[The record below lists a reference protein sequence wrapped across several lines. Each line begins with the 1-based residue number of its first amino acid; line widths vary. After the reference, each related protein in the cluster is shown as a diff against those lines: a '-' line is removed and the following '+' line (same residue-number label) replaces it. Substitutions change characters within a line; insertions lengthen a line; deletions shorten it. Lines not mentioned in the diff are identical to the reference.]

1 MKRAEKATDT
11 ILVRAYTNSEWDRC
25 DFAIVHCGE
34 MWRNII
40 RKRMEAIQTI
50 SEDSELCSV
59 RYYGASVDFFQ
70 TEDEDILKLLE
81 QEDWTFIEMDEDE
94 ERTLAT
100 PENRLDTYRLAIL
113 PKGGFM
119 YSAFGKHTGE
129 EFWTEELPLADIA
142 DR

>member
-1 MKRAEKATDT
+1 MKRTEKATDI

-34 MWRNII
+34 VWKNII

-50 SEDSELCSV
+50 AEDSELCSV
-59 RYYGASVDFFQ
+59 HYYGASVDFFQ
-70 TEDEDILKLLE
+70 TDDEDILKLLE

-94 ERTLAT
+94 ERTLSS
-100 PENRLDTYRLAIL
+100 PENRLDTYRLSIF

-119 YSAFGKHTGE
+119 YSVFGKYTGE
-129 EFWTEELPLADIA
+129 EFWTEELTLADIA

>member
-34 MWRNII
+34 VWRNII

-50 SEDSELCSV
+50 AEDGELCSV

-81 QEDWTFIEMDEDE
+81 KEDWTFVEMDEGE
-94 ERTLAT
+94 ERTLVC
-100 PENRLDTYRLAIL
+100 PENRLDTYRISIF

-129 EFWTEELPLADIA
+129 EFWTEELTLADIA
-142 DR
+142 NR

>member
-34 MWRNII
+34 VWRNII

-94 ERTLAT
+94 ERTHSS
-100 PENRLDTYRLAIL
+100 PENRLDTYRLSIF

-119 YSAFGKHTGE
+119 YSAFGKYTGE